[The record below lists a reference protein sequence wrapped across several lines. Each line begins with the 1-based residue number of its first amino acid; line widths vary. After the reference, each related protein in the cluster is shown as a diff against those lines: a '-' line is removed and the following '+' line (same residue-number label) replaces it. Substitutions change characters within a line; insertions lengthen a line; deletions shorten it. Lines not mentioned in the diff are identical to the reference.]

1 MNQNKLKDYK
11 LTGSFHT
18 LEIKTDG
25 ITADSERYEQVM
37 TSRTKTTADTIT
49 TRTILNLN
57 KIDGDIFNYADF
69 RKALDDVIADAGIQ
83 EYSISRADFR
93 LDSYDK
99 EHYQMF
105 SKLNKYLISML
116 AVTYSVKN
124 AYKTEDLFSQ
134 KLRSIAIKNK
144 YFEIENYDKEA
155 ESHGLDM
162 ACSRLEERTKSF
174 SDDLKREFTKR
185 WFDRW
190 DKAIKNKDK
199 VEKRYNDELEKIYKE
214 KKDAFPVQFRSLTD
228 FLIQYQNCIFSKR
241 QMIDLLSRFD
251 EVGAAKAPTRAK
263 NHKQKYGIE
272 YFSEQDIKRAVEEIK
287 RATLEFFDEPE
298 EPDAA
303 AKPEPEAN
311 IDDWLNEF

>member
-18 LEIKTDG
+18 LEIQTDG
-25 ITADSERYEQVM
+25 IAAASESYKQAVSSNTIKEIKDGII
-37 TSRTKTTADTIT
+37 TK
-49 TRTILNLN
+49 TILNLN
-57 KIDGDIFNYADF
+57 KIDGDIFNYPDF
-69 RKALDDVIADAGIQ
+69 RKALDAVITDAGIKD
-83 EYSISRADFR
+83 YAISRADFR
-93 LDSYDK
+93 LDNYDK

-116 AVTYSVKN
+116 AVTYSVTN

-174 SDDLKREFTKR
+174 SDDLKREFTQK
-185 WFDRW
+185 WFARW
-190 DKAIKNKDK
+190 DKAVKNKNK
-199 VEKRYNDELEKIYKE
+199 VEKRYNDELEKIYKAG
-214 KKDAFPVQFRSLTD
+214 KDAFPVQFRSLTD

-251 EVGAAKAPTRAK
+251 EVGADKAATRAK

-272 YFSEQDIKRAVEEIK
+272 YFSDHDIERAIAEIK
-287 RATLEFFDEPE
+287 RATLEFFDK
-298 EPDAA
+298 PDAA
-303 AKPEPEAN
+303 VKPDEQKGV
-311 IDDWLNEF
+311 